1 MRALLLSGGMD
12 SSALAFLASPNLAIA
27 INYGQLGAEAELE
40 SAERI
45 AVHVGVR
52 LEVVRLDARLLG
64 GGVMAAQAPLAD
76 APCPEWWPYR
86 NQFLITIAAMR
97 GYPLGVRELMF
108 GAVVSDGEAHADG
121 RTEFFERLSGVT
133 ALQEGGMVLSTPAIA
148 MTTTELVRRSG
159 IPIDLLVATHSCHTG
174 DRACG
179 QCRGCWKREK
189 VLYELGLI
197 KDWAR

>member
-12 SSALAFLASPNLAIA
+12 SSALVFLTSPDLAIA
-27 INYGQLGAEAELE
+27 IDYGQLGAESELE

-45 AVHVGVR
+45 AGHVGVR
-52 LEVVRLDARLLG
+52 LEVVRLDARALG

-86 NQFLITIAAMR
+86 NQFLITVAAMR
-97 GYPLGVRELMF
+97 GYPLGVKELLF
-108 GAVVSDGEAHADG
+108 GAVATDGEAHADG
-121 RTEFFERLSGVT
+121 RPEFFERLSRLT
-133 ALQEGGMVLSTPAIA
+133 ALQEGGMVVSTPAIA
-148 MTTTELVRRSG
+148 MTTTQLVHRSG

-174 DRACG
+174 DCACG

-189 VLYELGLI
+189 VLYELGLV
-197 KDWAR
+197 KD